1 MRIYNIIQIPKG
13 LSQEMECDCREE
25 YYSGMTAGEEAQKA
39 KLVSTAITENGT
51 YTSEDG
57 FSQVDVNVI
66 KPDVYFPGNP
76 MVVGPGAAKGYN
88 VYIYTTGCTL
98 DPTRSTIGQAG
109 NIVGSFSEIKQ
120 SNSGSYYVTV
130 NINANPTD
138 KHRFGYI
145 TGKFYDTDGNLYSAK
160 PCAIAQMPGKENQD
174 YNSGYTAGYDDG
186 LSACTNWNA
195 DLVANIQGDY
205 FTIPEGVTKIR
216 SHAFQEAS
224 FAESSF
230 AITIPSSV
238 TSIEE
243 YAFAGSRALTGI
255 VIPSSVQTVSNNIFD
270 GCTSIRNATF
280 ENSAITSIG
289 AKIFKG
295 CSSLKEVKLPDALT
309 SLPDGTFER
318 CYSLSSITI
327 PSGVTSLGDS
337 CFFYCE
343 SLSSIEI
350 PSGVTSIGNSC
361 FKWCSSL
368 SSITIPSSVTS
379 IGRACF
385 AYVSDLTYMRFEST
399 TPPEIIMHTELD
411 DSLGDS
417 TYTWPIYV
425 PCSAVEAYRTAWP
438 IYAHRISCPDLP
450 KIAPVSV
457 NEDTPETGND
467 ENAASTTDN
476 IPK

>member
-1 MRIYNIIQIPKG
+1 MKIYNIIQIPKG

-25 YYSGMTAGEEAQKA
+25 YYSGMTAGTEAQKA

-51 YTSEDG
+51 YEREDG
-57 FSQVDVNVI
+57 FNQVDVNVI
-66 KPDVYFPGNP
+66 KPDVYFPVNP
-76 MVVGPGAAKGYN
+76 MVVSSGAGRLY
-88 VYIYTTGCTL
+88 VDIYTTGCTL
-98 DPTRSTIGQAG
+98 DTTRSTIGQAG
-109 NIVGSFSEIKQ
+109 NIIGSFSEIQ
-120 SNSGSYYVTV
+120 QTNSGSYYVTGYT
-130 NINANPTD
+130 NPNPTD
-138 KHRFGYI
+138 KFRFGFI
-145 TGKFYDTDGNLYSAK
+145 SGKFYDTDGNLYSAK
-160 PCAIAQMPGKENQD
+160 PCAVSQRPGPENQD
-174 YNSGYTAGYDDG
+174 YNSGYSAGLTAC
-186 LSACTNWNA
+186 SEWNA
-195 DLVANIQGDY
+195 DLIANIQGDY

-243 YAFAGSRALTGI
+243 YAFAGSRALTRI
-255 VIPSSVQTVSNNIFD
+255 VIPSSVQTVSNNVFE
-270 GCTSIRNATF
+270 GCSISYATF

-289 AKIFKG
+289 AKMFKG

-318 CYSLSSITI
+318 CYFLNSITI

-350 PSGVTSIGNSC
+350 PSGVTSLGNFC
-361 FKWCSSL
+361 FRWWNSL

-385 AYVSDLTYMRFEST
+385 ENVTGLTYMRFEST
-399 TPPEIIMHTELD
+399 TPPEIIMNTELD
-411 DSLGDS
+411 DSLGS
-417 TYTWPIYV
+417 PNYPWPIYV
-425 PCSAVEAYRTAWP
+425 PCEAVEAYRTAWP
-438 IYAHRISCPDLP
+438 TYAHRISCPDLP
-450 KIAPVSV
+450 K
-457 NEDTPETGND
+457 
-467 ENAASTTDN
+467 
-476 IPK
+476 